1 MMIPAFGLIIPFLAC
16 NRHCLDFT
24 FDGMV
29 IFNIGILIPF
39 MGMMIPDLDI
49 IIPFMAMQ
57 RLDLHPVKCFRIEGS
72 DPQYN
77 PGG

>member
-1 MMIPAFGLIIPFLAC
+1 M
-16 NRHCLDFT
+16 
-24 FDGMV
+24 GMV
-29 IFNIGILIPF
+29 IFNIGIVIPF
-39 MGMMIPDLDI
+39 MIIPDLGI

>member
-1 MMIPAFGLIIPFLAC
+1 M
-16 NRHCLDFT
+16 
-24 FDGMV
+24 GMV
-29 IFNIGILIPF
+29 IFNIGIVIPS
-39 MGMMIPDLDI
+39 MGMIIPDLGI

-57 RLDLHPVKCFRIEGS
+57 RLDLHPVKCCRIEDS